1 MKVYRRVIMLS
12 VAILCVVAVAGVGAQ
27 QQPMSPAGYVNFQ
40 FTSLG
45 LGIGFSWGSGWLAF
59 NGQNYPIKVEGLN
72 IASVGLSTANAIGT
86 VYNLVNPW
94 DIAGTY
100 TAVSGGLA
108 LTQGVRGTLA
118 QNGKGVV
125 IDIVAPEQGV
135 SVTLGTSGFTISM
148 Q

>member
-1 MKVYRRVIMLS
+1 MNRCRRVIMLS
-12 VAILCVVAVAGVGAQ
+12 LAILCVVAVAGVGAQ
-27 QQPMSPAGYVNFQ
+27 QAMSPAGYVNFQ

-45 LGIGFSWGSGWLAF
+45 LGVGFSWGSGWLAF

-135 SVTLGTSGFTISM
+135 SVTLGTAGFTISL

>member
-1 MKVYRRVIMLS
+1 MNSYRRVIILS
-12 VAILCVVAVAGVGAQ
+12 IAILCVLAVAGVGAP
-27 QQPMSPAGYVNFQ
+27 QQPLSPVGYVNFQ

-45 LGIGFSWGSGWLAF
+45 IGIGFSWGSGWLAF

-72 IASVGLSTANAIGT
+72 IASVGFSTANAIGT
-86 VYNLVNPW
+86 VYNLVNPF

-118 QNGKGVV
+118 QNERGVV
-125 IDIVAPEQGV
+125 IDMVAPEQGV
-135 SVTLGTSGFTISM
+135 SLTLGTAGFTISL